1 LVIVGV
7 LSKRRGRALRTPT
20 TPRPASASASAMT
33 PTVRLSLNYCSR
45 ASLSPR
51 MVLLLEDARAQWVEL
66 DRRIS
71 ESSTSSVL
79 IQSVLFLALL
89 AGVAELASP

>member
-1 LVIVGV
+1 
-7 LSKRRGRALRTPT
+7 
-20 TPRPASASASAMT
+20 
-33 PTVRLSLNYCSR
+33 
-45 ASLSPR
+45 